1 MQVFTPAA
9 ERTAAAN
16 LASTCAQTMV
26 FWAVFVAAL
35 PWAIVQVERALVV
48 PGFAFA
54 GQQLVAVMFGV
65 FAGALNLWSGVA
77 LAIAGR
83 GTPFPTQTA
92 RELVVSGPYR
102 WLRNPMAVG
111 GLGVGFAV
119 GLYVGSWMTL
129 AYAVAGGVIWHLVA
143 RPMEEDDL
151 ARRFGADYEHYRRRV
166 RCWVPRL
173 RPYRVS

>member
-16 LASTCAQTMV
+16 LARTCGQTLV
-26 FWAVFVAAL
+26 FWTVFVAVL
-35 PWAIVQVERALVV
+35 PWVIVRIERELGV

-54 GQQLVAVMFGV
+54 GQEVVALLFGIV
-65 FAGALNLWSGVA
+65 AGALNLGSGVA

-119 GLYVGSWMTL
+119 GLYVGSWGTL

-143 RPMEEDDL
+143 RPMEERDL
-151 ARRFGADYEHYRRRV
+151 AQRFGDSYEHYRGEV
-166 RCWVPRL
+166 RCWIPRL
-173 RPYRVS
+173 RPYRRS

>member
-1 MQVFTPAA
+1 MKVFTPAA
-9 ERTAAAN
+9 ERTTAAN
-16 LASTCAQTMV
+16 LARTCGQTLV

-35 PWAIVQVERALVV
+35 PWAIVRVERELGV
-48 PGFAFA
+48 PGFGFA
-54 GQQLVAVMFGV
+54 GQAVVAVVLGILC
-65 FAGALNLWSGVA
+65 GALNLGSGVA
-77 LAIAGR
+77 LAVAGR

-119 GLYVGSWMTL
+119 GLFVGSWGTL

-151 ARRFGADYEHYRRRV
+151 ARRFGDSYRRYRREV
-166 RCWVPRL
+166 RCWIPRL
-173 RPYRVS
+173 RPYRGS